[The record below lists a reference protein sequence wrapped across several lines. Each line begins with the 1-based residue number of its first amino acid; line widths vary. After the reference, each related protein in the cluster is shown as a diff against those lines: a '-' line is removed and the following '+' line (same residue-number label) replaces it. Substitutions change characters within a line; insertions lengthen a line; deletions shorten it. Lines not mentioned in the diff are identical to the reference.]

1 MIHVLVEVVKSIR
14 NVAEQNNG
22 SNMRVISDYVDSIMR
37 MDPGTGNE
45 LLRLNFQHIAKEFN
59 IPASA
64 ADVKGK
70 KNGKRNKIRV

>member
-1 MIHVLVEVVKSIR
+1 
-14 NVAEQNNG
+14 
-22 SNMRVISDYVDSIMR
+22 MRVISDYVDSIMR